1 LVHDA
6 QGYNS
11 PDDWETIEGCAAGF
25 CPLREEAL
33 VLVSYGGS
41 GLVELDD
48 GSRRPCKFKRSVG
61 RPLCGDRVTVG
72 RADAESVVV
81 TAITP
86 RRNEFVRVGP
96 RGRKQP
102 IAANLDQV
110 LIVVAP
116 APEPSRDLVER
127 YLVAVHGLGLRPVLV
142 LNKAELM
149 DTAKLAD
156 HSPLHRL
163 DEYRALGYEVLE
175 TSCKGPPGTEAL
187 PAVLDGRVN
196 ILVGQSGVGKSSLAN
211 ALLADLK
218 LQTRELSR
226 VTGKGTHTTTTT
238 VMYALPCGGRLI
250 DSPGVWEYGLWE
262 MTAQELAAG
271 FVEFRPL
278 NGRCRFNDCRHAG
291 EPGCAVRSAAERG
304 EVFAWRYE
312 SYLRLLEQA
321 G

>member
-1 LVHDA
+1 
-6 QGYNS
+6 
-11 PDDWETIEGCAAGF
+11 
-25 CPLREEAL
+25 LREDAL

-41 GLVELDD
+41 GLVELAD
-48 GSRRPCKFKRSVG
+48 GERRPCKFKRSVG
-61 RPLCGDRVTVG
+61 RPLCGDRVTVE
-72 RADAESVVV
+72 RADLESVVV
-81 TAITP
+81 AGIAP
-86 RRNEFVRVGP
+86 RSNEFVRVGP

-110 LIVVAP
+110 LVVLAP

-127 YLVAVHGLGLRPVLV
+127 YLVAVHSLGLRPVLV

-149 DTAKLAD
+149 DSANLAD
-156 HSPLHRL
+156 HSPLRRL
-163 DEYRALGYEVLE
+163 DAYRALGYEVVE
-175 TSCKGPPGTEAL
+175 TSCKGPPGTGAL
-187 PAVLDGRVN
+187 PGVLAGQVN

-218 LQTRELSR
+218 LQTRALSR

-262 MTAQELAAG
+262 MTARELAEG
-271 FVEFRPL
+271 FVEFRSR
-278 NGRCRFNDCRHAG
+278 GARCRFNDCCHAG
-291 EPGCAVRSAAERG
+291 EPGCAVRSAADRG
-304 EVFAWRYE
+304 EILAWRYE